1 MRLIL
6 LSDNDYDYIQNAL
19 QRMEEVELTREFI
32 RGPSITVRTI
42 PLGSAWSV
50 AMGIQVQ
57 HKQGCVEWRQIFE
70 SVEQVRRG
78 IHDAT
83 RADRDH
89 QLV

>member
-6 LSDNDYDYIQNAL
+6 LSDNDYKFLQHAL
-19 QRMEEVELTREFI
+19 QKMEEIELVRELVN
-32 RGPSITVRTI
+32 GPSITVRTI

-57 HKQGCVEWRQIFE
+57 PKQGCVEWRQIFE
-70 SVEQVRRG
+70 SVEQARRG

-83 RADRDH
+83 RADRGH

>member
-32 RGPSITVRTI
+32 QGPSITVRTI
-42 PLGSAWSV
+42 ELGSAWSV

-57 HKQGCVEWRQIFE
+57 YKHGCVEWRQIFE
-70 SVEQVRRG
+70 SVEQVRR
-78 IHDAT
+78 AM
-83 RADRDH
+83 
-89 QLV
+89 L

>member
-42 PLGSAWSV
+42 PLGSAWSI

-57 HKQGCVEWRQIFE
+57 CKQGCVEWRQIFE
-70 SVEQVRRG
+70 SVEQARRG
-78 IHDAT
+78 IHDVT
-83 RADRDH
+83 RADRGH

>member
-42 PLGSAWSV
+42 KLGSAWSV

-57 HKQGCVEWRQIFE
+57 CKRGCVEWRQIFE
-70 SVEQVRRG
+70 SVEQVKKLLTSS
-78 IHDAT
+78 I
-83 RADRDH
+83 
-89 QLV
+89 

>member
-6 LSDNDYDYIQNAL
+6 LSDNDYKFLQHAL
-19 QRMEEVELTREFI
+19 QKMEEIELVRELVN
-32 RGPSITVRTI
+32 GPSITVRTI

-70 SVEQVRRG
+70 SVEQVRR
-78 IHDAT
+78 AM
-83 RADRDH
+83 
-89 QLV
+89 L

>member
-6 LSDNDYDYIQNAL
+6 LSDNDYDYIQRAL
-19 QRMEEVELTREFI
+19 QQMEEIELIRELVN
-32 RGPSITVRTI
+32 GPSITVRTI

-70 SVEQVRRG
+70 SVEQVRR
-78 IHDAT
+78 AM
-83 RADRDH
+83 
-89 QLV
+89 L

>member
-6 LSDNDYDYIQNAL
+6 LSDNDYDYIQRAL
-19 QRMEEVELTREFI
+19 QQMEEIELIRELVN
-32 RGPSITVRTI
+32 GPSITVRTI
-42 PLGSAWSV
+42 KLGSAWSV

-70 SVEQVRRG
+70 SVEQARRG

-83 RADRDH
+83 RADRGH
-89 QLV
+89 NLV